1 MEENTRV
8 NGLQAFLT
16 GLARFP
22 RYPQLLFSAYAFNLL
37 SALLLLLIPAFFLLK
52 PAQYTTIQT
61 AADGIDTWLVTE
73 LMMSTTTY
81 SALQGLS
88 ETLPPDWLGQSIL
101 VIVGT
106 LLAIPLLSWLP
117 SSFLAGGTLLT
128 YVEAPQ
134 EFSWRRFLW
143 GCWHW
148 FGSFLLINMLLGF
161 VTQVL
166 VILLLTGIG
175 FAFSSTGGWSN
186 WITIPIFVLIMVPWL
201 AILEYTRLLAVS
213 NNTRNTFQALW
224 KAIRLV
230 FRRPLALMGLYAL
243 SLLTLLLMHI
253 IFRPLLLSKFISWWP
268 LCLIISQ
275 IFIVFRLS
283 TRLVRW
289 AGAVSIQYRQAAK
302 GWVV

>member
-1 MEENTRV
+1 MEENTRI
-8 NGLQAFLT
+8 NGLQAFLK
-16 GLARFP
+16 GLSRFA
-22 RYPQLLFSAYAFNLL
+22 RYPQLLFSAYVFNLL

-73 LMMSTTTY
+73 LMLSTTTY
-81 SALQGLS
+81 PALQGLS
-88 ETLPPDWLGQSIL
+88 ETLPPDWLGQSML
-101 VIVGT
+101 VIVST

-134 EFSWRRFLW
+134 KFSWRRFLW

-148 FGSFLLINMLLGF
+148 FGTFLLINMLLGI

-166 VILLLTGIG
+166 VILLLIGIG

-186 WITIPIFVLIMVPWL
+186 WITIPIFVLVMIPWL

-213 NNTRNTFQALW
+213 NNTRNTFQTLW
-224 KAIRLV
+224 KAIGLV
-230 FRRPLALMGLYAL
+230 FRRSLALMGLYAL
-243 SLLTLLLMHI
+243 SLLTLLLIHI
-253 IFRPLLLSKFISWWP
+253 IFRLLLLSEFISWGP
-268 LCLIISQ
+268 LYLIVSQ
-275 IFIVFRLS
+275 IFIAARLS

-289 AGAVSIQYRQAAK
+289 AGAVGIH
-302 GWVV
+302 

>member
-16 GLARFP
+16 GLTRSA
-22 RYPQLLFSAYAFNLL
+22 RYPQLLFSAYVFNLL
-37 SALLLLLIPAFFLLK
+37 SALLLLLLPAFFLLK

-73 LMMSTTTY
+73 LMLSTTTY
-81 SALQGLS
+81 PALQGLS
-88 ETLPPDWLGQSIL
+88 ETLPPDWMPQSIL
-101 VIVGT
+101 VIAGT
-106 LLAIPLLSWLP
+106 LLVIPLLSWLP

-128 YVEAPQ
+128 YVEAPE

-148 FGSFLLINMLLGF
+148 FGTFLLINMLLGF

-166 VILLLTGIG
+166 VILLLIGIG
-175 FAFSSTGGWSN
+175 FAFSSIGGWVN
-186 WITIPIFVLIMVPWL
+186 WITIPIFVLVIIPWL

-213 NNTRNTFQALW
+213 SNTRNTFQTLW
-224 KAIRLV
+224 KAIGLV

-243 SLLTLLLMHI
+243 SLLTLVLTHI
-253 IFRPLLLSKFISWWP
+253 IFRPLLLSEFISWWP
-268 LCLIISQ
+268 LYLIVSQ
-275 IFIVFRLS
+275 IFIMARLS

-289 AGAVSIQYRQAAK
+289 AGAVDIQ
-302 GWVV
+302 

>member
-1 MEENTRV
+1 MEENIKV

-16 GLARFP
+16 GLARFA
-22 RYPQLLFSAYAFNLL
+22 RYPQLLFSAYIFNLI
-37 SALLLLLIPAFFLLK
+37 SALLLLLLPAFFLLK
-52 PAQYTTIQT
+52 PAQYTTIQA

-73 LMMSTTTY
+73 LMLSTTTY
-81 SALQGLS
+81 PALQGLS

-117 SSFLAGGTLLT
+117 SSFFAGGILLT
-128 YVEAPQ
+128 YVESPQ
-134 EFSWRRFLW
+134 KFSWRRFLW

-148 FGSFLLINMLLGF
+148 FGTFLLINVLLGF

-166 VILLLTGIG
+166 VILLLIGIG

-213 NNTRNTFQALW
+213 GNTRNTFQALR
-224 KAIRLV
+224 KAIGLV
-230 FRRPLALMGLYAL
+230 FHRPLALMGLYAL
-243 SLLTLLLMHI
+243 SLLTLLLTHVT
-253 IFRPLLLSKFISWWP
+253 FRPLLLSEFVSWWP
-268 LCLIISQ
+268 LYLIVSQ
-275 IFIVFRLS
+275 IFIAARLS

-289 AGAVSIQYRQAAK
+289 AGAVTIQ
-302 GWVV
+302 